1 MPKIAGLR
9 LGTPFALIFSLS
21 TTMRHQAKS
30 PKMKKKILI
39 VEDNLDLT
47 YILLRLVEY
56 AGYDSILAVN
66 GKEAVEMADSQ
77 MPDLILMD
85 IMMPEMNG
93 FEATR
98 LIRENPKTRCI
109 PIIAVTAMS
118 SAKDRE
124 ECLKCGCSDYMSKPF
139 TPSQLAATIEKHLMA
154 S

>member
-1 MPKIAGLR
+1 
-9 LGTPFALIFSLS
+9 
-21 TTMRHQAKS
+21 MRNPAKHS
-30 PKMKKKILI
+30 KVKKKILI

-47 YILLRLVEY
+47 YILLRLVEN

-66 GKEAVEMADSQ
+66 GKEAVDIADAQ
-77 MPDLILMD
+77 LPDLILMD

-98 LIRENPKTRCI
+98 LIRDNSKTRCI

-118 SAKDRE
+118 SPKDRE

-139 TPSQLAATIEKHLMA
+139 TPSLLAATIEKHLKA

>member
-1 MPKIAGLR
+1 
-9 LGTPFALIFSLS
+9 
-21 TTMRHQAKS
+21 
-30 PKMKKKILI
+30 
-39 VEDNLDLT
+39 
-47 YILLRLVEY
+47 
-56 AGYDSILAVN
+56 
-66 GKEAVEMADSQ
+66 
-77 MPDLILMD
+77 MD

>member
-1 MPKIAGLR
+1 MKPYRK
-9 LGTPFALIFSLS
+9 SLK
-21 TTMRHQAKS
+21 T
-30 PKMKKKILI
+30 KKKILI

-47 YILLRLVEY
+47 YILLRLVEN
-56 AGYDSILAVN
+56 AGYDSILAIN
-66 GKEAVEMADSQ
+66 GKEAVEMAASQ

-98 LIRENPKTRCI
+98 LIRQNPKTRCI

-124 ECLKCGCSDYMSKPF
+124 ECLKSGCSDYMSKPF
-139 TPSQLAATIEKHLMA
+139 TPSQLAANIEKHLKA

>member
-1 MPKIAGLR
+1 MKPYRK
-9 LGTPFALIFSLS
+9 SLK
-21 TTMRHQAKS
+21 T
-30 PKMKKKILI
+30 KKKILI

-47 YILLRLVEY
+47 YILLRLVEN
-56 AGYDSILAVN
+56 AGYDSILAIN
-66 GKEAVEMADSQ
+66 GKEAVEMAAAQ

-98 LIRENPKTRCI
+98 LIRQNPKTRCI

-124 ECLKCGCSDYMSKPF
+124 ECLKSGCSDYMSKPF
-139 TPSQLAATIEKHLMA
+139 TPSQLAANIEKHLKA

>member
-1 MPKIAGLR
+1 
-9 LGTPFALIFSLS
+9 
-21 TTMRHQAKS
+21 MRNPTKQLNS
-30 PKMKKKILI
+30 KKKILI

-47 YILLRLVEY
+47 YILLRLVEN

-66 GKEAVEMADSQ
+66 GKEAVEIADHQ
-77 MPDLILMD
+77 LPDLILMD

-98 LIRENPKTRCI
+98 LIRENPNTRCI

-124 ECLKCGCSDYMSKPF
+124 ECLKSGCSDYMSKPF
-139 TPSQLAATIEKHLMA
+139 TPSQLAATIEKHLKA

>member
-1 MPKIAGLR
+1 MPKITGLR
-9 LGTPFALIFSLS
+9 LGTPFALIFPLS
-21 TTMRHQAKS
+21 ETMRSQSKHAKT
-30 PKMKKKILI
+30 KKKILI

-47 YILLRLVEY
+47 YILLRVVEN

-77 MPDLILMD
+77 RPDLILMD

-98 LIRENPKTRCI
+98 LIRENPKTRLI

-124 ECLKCGCSDYMSKPF
+124 DCLKCGCSDYMSKPF
-139 TPSQLAATIEKHLMA
+139 TPSQLAANIEKHLKA
-154 S
+154 C

>member
-1 MPKIAGLR
+1 LPKITGLR
-9 LGTPFALIFSLS
+9 LGTPFALNFSLS

-30 PKMKKKILI
+30 AKMKKKILI

-118 SAKDRE
+118 SAQDRE